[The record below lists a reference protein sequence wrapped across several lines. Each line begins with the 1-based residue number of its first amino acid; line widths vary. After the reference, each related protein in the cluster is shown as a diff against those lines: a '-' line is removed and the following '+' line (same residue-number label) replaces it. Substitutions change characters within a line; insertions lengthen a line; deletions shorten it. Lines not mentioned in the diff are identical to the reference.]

1 MKYLNIRDLARL
13 DTALCTHGDIRQIF
27 IEALTLQGI
36 TIEGRLCPFGI
47 FGIVRSAY
55 NVDLRWTIKRRIPI
69 SDESLTL
76 EGVSDDLVIA
86 LATYGGNLPN
96 LKSLRISCRNITD
109 SSIFAISR
117 GNLTNLQS
125 LTIDRCRNITDSS
138 VLSLACSNL
147 RNLRSLTISHCEIR
161 NCSLTAFATYA
172 GNLTNLRSLNIQG
185 CENITS
191 VRSLATDNLTNLQSL
206 DISGNSNISYTSLIA
221 LVTGSLPNLQSL
233 NIGGCWN
240 IILGGG
246 HDILKESRP
255 NLKIEFEY
263 I

>member
-36 TIEGRLCPFGI
+36 TIEWYQRT
-47 FGIVRSAY
+47 Y
-55 NVDLRWTIKRRIPI
+55 VDLRWTIKRRIPI
-69 SDESLTL
+69 SNESLNL
-76 EGVSDDLVIA
+76 EGVSCSDDLVIA

>member
-1 MKYLNIRDLARL
+1 MKYLSIRDLARL

-36 TIEGRLCPFGI
+36 TIKGRQFS
-47 FGIVRSAY
+47 RDSAY
-55 NVDLRWTIKRRIPI
+55 YGDLRWTIKRRIPI
-69 SDESLTL
+69 SNESLN
-76 EGVSDDLVIA
+76 VNCSDDLVIA

-96 LKSLRISCRNITD
+96 LKSLHISSSNITD

-147 RNLRSLTISHCEIR
+147 RNLRSLTISHCEIT

-172 GNLTNLRSLNIQG
+172 DNLTNLRSLNIQG

-206 DISGNSNISYTSLIA
+206 DISGNSHISYTSLIA

-233 NIGGCWN
+233 NIGGCGN
-240 IILGGG
+240 IAYGIGHRGG